1 MQRLETSK
9 VKSFVSFCSPFCFLI
24 CSTKENIHDKN
35 KETKCFIWL
44 RYDFIWLYP
53 LGQNCQETY
62 LETQSKVYGRAIFAN
77 KVNDFQPLSFQKN
90 SIIDVQVGS
99 K

>member
-44 RYDFIWLYP
+44 RYDFIWFK
-53 LGQNCQETY
+53 TY